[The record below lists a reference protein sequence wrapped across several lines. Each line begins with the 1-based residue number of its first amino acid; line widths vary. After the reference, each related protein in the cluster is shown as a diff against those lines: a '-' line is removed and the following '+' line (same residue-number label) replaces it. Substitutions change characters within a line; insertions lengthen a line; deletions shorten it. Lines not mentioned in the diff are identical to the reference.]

1 MKKKINIGIIGLGQ
15 IGIYLY
21 NEINLKK
28 KEILTKTGKLIRIVA
43 VSAKNQNKKR
53 KFKINK
59 KIFYKNSLKI
69 IRNKKVFY

>member
-28 KEILTKTGKLIRIVA
+28 KEILTKTGKLISIVA
-43 VSAKNQNKKR
+43 VSAKNQKKKENLKLIK
-53 KFKINK
+53 KFFIKI
-59 KIFYKNSLKI
+59 L
-69 IRNKKVFY
+69 

>member
-43 VSAKNQNKKR
+43 VSAKNQKKKENLKLIK
-53 KFKINK
+53 KFFIKI
-59 KIFYKNSLKI
+59 L
-69 IRNKKVFY
+69 